1 MRAASTA
8 RFPDG
13 PASSTVSVT
22 VSDSDGAS
30 DSDTLDVTVSNVAP
44 TVDAGAA
51 TGTVAEGSTFTRSGS
66 FTDPGADTWSATV
79 NYGDGSGVEPLTLG
93 AGKTFNL
100 SHLYTDGLSTH
111 TITVVVTD
119 DDLDSGTD
127 TIVITVTNV
136 APTIAVSGAA
146 TTNEGSQLLADPRC
160 RSRIRVRTRSRA
172 YIVHWG
178 DGGSNTYPTRWRQD
192 PRATPTDP
200 NGHTITVDLV
210 DEDGTFANAGSKAV
224 SVLNVAPTV
233 AFTGGPTAVS
243 EHAATQ
249 QTFTYSI
256 TDPGQDSQTVVVS
269 CGAGGALVSGSA
281 SNTAT
286 GGSFKC
292 VFDDGPA
299 TEVVS
304 ATATDSDVATGN
316 SATRSVAVSN
326 VAPTITSLTSNPTA
340 AVIGQTIVITA
351 SAVDPS
357 GADTTAG
364 FQWHF
369 DTGSGFGAYGA
380 VGANTASKTITSL
393 RPAHHPGPGQGQGRR
408 RVRDRTP
415 SPSRPSTA
423 SSSRR

>member
-1 MRAASTA
+1 MTTST
-8 RFPDG
+8 
-13 PASSTVSVT
+13 
-22 VSDSDGAS
+22 
-30 DSDTLDVTVSNVAP
+30 
-44 TVDAGAA
+44 
-51 TGTVAEGSTFTRSGS
+51 
-66 FTDPGADTWSATV
+66 
-79 NYGDGSGVEPLTLG
+79 
-93 AGKTFNL
+93 
-100 SHLYTDGLSTH
+100 
-111 TITVVVTD
+111 
-119 DDLDSGTD
+119 SGTD
-127 TIVITVTNV
+127 TIAITVTNV

-146 TTNEGSQLLADPRC
+146 TTNEGAVYSLTLGAVTDPGVDTVT
-160 RSRIRVRTRSRA
+160 S

-178 DGGSNTYPTRWRQD
+178 DGTDTYATNGVKTHTYPD
-192 PRATPTDP
+192 GP
-200 NGHTITVDLV
+200 NSYTIVVDLV

-233 AFTGGPTAVS
+233 AFTGGPTAVT
-243 EHAATQ
+243 EHASTQ

-316 SATRSVAVSN
+316 TATRSVAVSN

-369 DTGSGFGAYGA
+369 DTGSGTFGPYGS
-380 VGANTASKTITSL
+380 ANSLIKTITTCGPVVIRAQARDKNGGESAIATL
-393 RPAHHPGPGQGQGRR
+393 TVQTFDGKFLSPLKEGVSNVVQKGRTLPVQISFGCGGSFISGLHPEIQLLDGDFVANAGIEDPGDNVVTESVSGADTGNVMREQASKYMYNLSIPTAGMTGGKPLTV
-408 RVRDRTP
+408 RVRPYGPNTQP
-415 SPSRPSTA
+415 TMYILLEIKK
-423 SSSRR
+423 